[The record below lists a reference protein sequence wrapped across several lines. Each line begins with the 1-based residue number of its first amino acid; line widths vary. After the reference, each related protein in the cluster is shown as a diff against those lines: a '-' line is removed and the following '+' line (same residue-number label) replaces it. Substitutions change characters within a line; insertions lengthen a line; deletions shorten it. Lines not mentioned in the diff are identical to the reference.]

1 MTAKRA
7 SIFDGDD
14 MDLSAFKPKEGP
26 PADAVPPEQLKAIAE
41 ASNFPSREAKK
52 ERAVPKPEKAA
63 APAKPEPEKVAPAK
77 RQAHRL
83 KTGRTAQINARASIE
98 TVEAFYAIAAEQNWK
113 AAETMERAVAALRRE
128 LEKRH

>member
-26 PADAVPPEQLKAIAE
+26 PADAVPVEQVKAIAE

-52 ERAVPKPEKAA
+52 EKAA
-63 APAKPEPEKVAPAK
+63 APAVTKPEKVAPAK

-83 KTGRTAQINARASIE
+83 KTGRTAQLNARASVE
-98 TVEAFYAIAAEQNWK
+98 TVEEFYAIADEQKWK
-113 AAETMERAVAALRRE
+113 AAETMERAVAALSRE
-128 LEKRH
+128 LGRKS

>member
-14 MDLSAFKPKEGP
+14 IDLSAFKPKEGP
-26 PADAVPPEQLKAIAE
+26 PADAVPVEQVKAIAE

-52 ERAVPKPEKAA
+52 AA
-63 APAKPEPEKVAPAK
+63 APAAPRAEKPAPPK

-83 KTGRTAQINARASIE
+83 RTGRTLQINARASAE
-98 TVEAFYAIAAEQNWK
+98 TVEEFYAIAAAQNWK
-113 AAETMERAVAALRRE
+113 AAETLERAVAALKRE
-128 LEKRH
+128 LNNKVV